1 MEIKELF
8 EEPKAVMFKFDTI
21 DVVTSSSSDEIEEED
36 DL

>member
-21 DVVTSSSSDEIEEED
+21 DVVTASGDPVEEED
-36 DL
+36 ELQ